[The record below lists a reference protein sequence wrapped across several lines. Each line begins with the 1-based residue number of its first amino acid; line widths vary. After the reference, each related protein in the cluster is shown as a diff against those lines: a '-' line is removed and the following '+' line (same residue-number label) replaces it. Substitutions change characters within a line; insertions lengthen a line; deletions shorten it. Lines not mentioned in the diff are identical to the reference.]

1 MKHHR
6 RRRHKSR
13 GNKHQPSL
21 SLSPLPLP
29 EVAVGDTA
37 VRAPLPLPP
46 LPGTPHR
53 NGQPLLLSTALACH
67 PPVIVAAAGAALA
80 LLPRRGT
87 VRDAIS
93 PLSRRVDM
101 GSAVVAATTMG
112 ASTSCRRRGRQFDRQ
127 PPVPH
132 VPAGDARPR
141 PPRQTSSAA
150 TVSTAMFSS
159 GRPARPRL
167 RGRQLSRA
175 VRAASSS
182 AADPRPPQGASRA
195 EQRIHSRRRPP
206 PPPPPVVRRPP
217 PPRRWRFHATSRSVV
232 PGLRLK
238 RRPLRHPSSSASL
251 SAQRDDPRDRPPRP
265 PVAARSADATASA
278 AVPSRRLVHGGG
290 APANPRPSASSSVA
304 TWPRG
309 RLLLCRVL

>member
-1 MKHHR
+1 M
-6 RRRHKSR
+6 
-13 GNKHQPSL
+13 
-21 SLSPLPLP
+21 PL
-29 EVAVGDTA
+29 
-37 VRAPLPLPP
+37 
-46 LPGTPHR
+46 LPGTPQR
-53 NGQPLLLSTALACH
+53 SGRPSLSSTALACH

-93 PLSRRVDM
+93 PLSRRVDTR
-101 GSAVVAATTMG
+101 SAVVAATTAG

-150 TVSTAMFSS
+150 TVSTAMFPR

-167 RGRQLSRA
+167 RGRRLSRA

-182 AADPRPPQGASRA
+182 AADRGPPPSPGGLARRATHPRPSA
-195 EQRIHSRRRPP
+195 PP
-206 PPPPPVVRRPP
+206 PAPPPVVRRPP
-217 PPRRWRFHATSRSVV
+217 SPRRWRFRAMSRSVV

-238 RRPLRHPSSSASL
+238 QRPLRHPSSSASL
-251 SAQRDDPRDRPPRP
+251 SAQRDDPRDRPSRPGPR
-265 PVAARSADATASA
+265 T
-278 AVPSRRLVHGGG
+278 RR
-290 APANPRPSASSSVA
+290 PPRPSRPVASSA
-304 TWPRG
+304 EAGLPLTPALPRPRPQRRG
-309 RLLLCRVL
+309 HADVFCRAVFYDGSMNTGFVF